1 MAQSNV
7 IVRLSLKDADAVQ
20 RGLSAL
26 GADGEKALKR
36 IEAAGRTPS
45 AGLKALGAASDELRG
60 KFGELSGQ
68 AGTVGNVL
76 ETLGPRGLLAAA
88 GIGAVVVAF
97 GAAIRQADKA
107 ARTFAELKDAS
118 ERIGTSATALSA
130 IEDVFTANA
139 SSAEEARGALEHL
152 RATIA
157 EAAGGSADAQQK
169 FAAAGVSMEFLA
181 KHGGDASQVLVEI
194 ARNTDITSSQVQD
207 LVGRAGKGLVPA
219 LAALRESGIDF
230 NDQALDP
237 MAKALGDLNDRSEL
251 LNRQFDKLGAE
262 GAVQVK
268 TAMLELKQALF
279 DAESWFLR
287 TAEAGHHF
295 WEQVLDPK
303 AWASLEAMRGTL
315 RRATGLEAGPAAAEP
330 PTASASPAAVPP
342 APMTILPPVDPNA
355 AQKAR
360 AVADKA
366 AAQVEK
372 EIAAIAKWKQAYLQA
387 TGDVEEALAARY
399 EQDVRTAES
408 EIKDAGRLA
417 EAKELIQATFAE
429 QLEKIDHD
437 KNVALAEAAKELQEQ
452 LAKIGDDI
460 ASQRI
465 AGLRATGRQT
475 LALTEELQ
483 QKIADIEAGGGTYE
497 QQRSLIGYAR
507 EQAMREQAAA
517 GDAEH
522 IKALAKAQDD
532 NLFST
537 RNVTEAANQLGLSF
551 TSAFE
556 DAIAGGKKFSE
567 VLQGLAQDIEKILI
581 RQTVTTPLEG
591 AFASLT
597 GSIAPTLSG
606 LFASTGE
613 PVTQTQFERV
623 QGMTLADLTGP
634 ALAKEAR
641 APSAGGIGDWLSGLF
656 SSSDDAAAK
665 TSAAAEQLADSA
677 GELGASGAAGDL
689 SKSGQ
694 GLVGVIGQAMSAMVG
709 AISSAAGGG
718 SAGGSLGGLLAGL
731 LGGGGGAEGLTTSG
745 IGEGGAIDTSYML
758 AARGAVFDAGNVVP
772 FARGGI
778 VHRPT
783 LFPMAH
789 GGTGLMGEAGPE
801 AVMPLRRTKAGNLGV
816 IGAGPQVTVNVIN
829 NNGSKVTT
837 EEKKDDQGNLRIDVM
852 IDAIE
857 HAMAARA
864 TRPGSTLNRALAQA
878 ATPVRA
884 R

>member
-20 RGLSAL
+20 RGLTAL

-36 IEAAGRTPS
+36 IEAAGRMPS
-45 AGLKALGAASDELRG
+45 AGLKALGAASDELKE
-60 KFGELSGQ
+60 KFGELRGQ
-68 AGTVGNVL
+68 AGTVGTVL

-88 GIGAVVVAF
+88 GVGAVVVAF

-107 ARTFAELKDAS
+107 AQTFADLKDAS

-139 SSAEEARGALEHL
+139 SSAEEARAALEHL

-169 FAAAGVSMEFLA
+169 FAAVGVSMDYLS

-219 LAALRESGIDF
+219 LAALRDSGIDF
-230 NDQALDP
+230 NDDALEP
-237 MAKALGDLNDRSEL
+237 MAKSLGELNDRSEL
-251 LNRQFDKLGAE
+251 LDRQFDKLGAD

-279 DAESWFLR
+279 DVEGWFLR
-287 TAEAGHHF
+287 TAEAGHRF
-295 WEQVLDPK
+295 WEQVLDPT
-303 AWASLEAMRGTL
+303 AWASLDAMRGTL
-315 RRATGLEAGPAAAEP
+315 RRATGLEAGPAAAELP
-330 PTASASPAAVPP
+330 AASASLPAAPA

-360 AVADKA
+360 AVTDKA

-372 EIAAIAKWKQAYLQA
+372 EIAAIARWKQAYLQA

-399 EQDVRTAES
+399 QHDVRAAVA
-408 EIKDAGRLA
+408 EIKDASRLA

-429 QLEKIDHD
+429 QLEKIDRD
-437 KNVALAEAAKELQEQ
+437 KNVALAQAARELQEQ
-452 LAKIGDDI
+452 LAKIDDEI
-460 ASQRI
+460 AGQRI

-483 QKIADIEAGGGTYE
+483 QKIAAIETGGGTWE
-497 QQRSLIGYAR
+497 QQQALIGYAR
-507 EQAMREQAAA
+507 EQAMREQAAS
-517 GDAEH
+517 GDAELA
-522 IKALAKAQDD
+522 KALAKAQDD

-537 RNVTEAANQLGLSF
+537 QNVTEAANQLGLSF

-556 DAIAGGKKFSE
+556 DAVAGGKKFQE
-567 VLQGLAQDIEKILI
+567 VLAGLGQDIEKILI
-581 RQTVTTPLEG
+581 RQTVTRPLEG

-597 GSIAPTLSG
+597 GSIAPTLSS
-606 LFASTGE
+606 LFGSNSE
-613 PVTQTQFERV
+613 PVTQAKFGRV

-634 ALAKEAR
+634 ALARE
-641 APSAGGIGDWLSGLF
+641 SAADKPANFGDWLSGLF
-656 SSSDDAAAK
+656 GASDDAAAK
-665 TSAAAEQLADSA
+665 TSGAAEQLAGSA
-677 GELGASGAAGDL
+677 EDLGTRGAAGDL
-689 SKSGQ
+689 SASGNN
-694 GLVGVIGQAMSAMVG
+694 LVGIIGQAMSAMVG

-718 SAGGSLGGLLAGL
+718 SAGGGLGGVFAGL
-731 LGGGGGAEGLTTSG
+731 FGGGGAEGLTMSG
-745 IGEGGAIDTSYML
+745 VGEGGGIDTSYML
-758 AARGAVFDAGNVVP
+758 AAHGAVFEHGKLVP

-783 LFPMAH
+783 LFPMAR

-801 AVMPLRRTKAGNLGV
+801 AVMPLRRSASGDLGV
-816 IGAGPQVTVNVIN
+816 VAGGGAQVTVNIIN
-829 NNGSKVTT
+829 NAGAKVMT
-837 EEKKDDQGNLRIDVM
+837 EERREDNGALRIDVM

-857 HAMAARA
+857 HAMAQLA
-864 TRPGSTLNRALAQA
+864 TRPGTTLNRALAQA
-878 ATPVRA
+878 ANPVRA